1 MQKLGFRLYQ
11 IEFLTKQAAPPPP
24 PPPPPT
30 VTRQ

>member
-11 IEFLTKQAAPPPP
+11 IEILTKQAAPPPP
-24 PPPPPT
+24 PT

>member
-24 PPPPPT
+24 PT